1 MATIKDVARAAGLSP
16 AAVSRHLNGRISL
29 PAETRARIDKAIKE
43 LDYRPNLMAK
53 RLSTG
58 RTEALSL
65 VTPHIDN
72 PFFTE
77 FAATVEAAA
86 AQAGYSVYFSSTH
99 GDPDREIA
107 AIRRLRDRHVDG
119 MIFLPRQVDDGA
131 LLDALDGLD
140 NIVIVD
146 EDIDGATQ
154 PRIFV
159 ENEAG
164 TRLAV
169 KHLVEL
175 GHKDIAM
182 VGGGP
187 EGVLSAVERERGWRS
202 ALAEHGLAPSAY
214 YGGDYSREH
223 GRATAAKLMEG
234 ELPTALVVG
243 ADEIAIGLIEILRPA
258 GVRIPEDISI
268 VGFDDARYSA
278 LIAPALT
285 TVRQPVQEL
294 GYLAFNHLLKAMAG
308 ETVAHE
314 TRVPVELIVR
324 ESSAPPRA

>member
-1 MATIKDVARAAGLSP
+1 MATIKDVAKAAGLSP

-29 PAETRARIDKAIKE
+29 PAETRARIDKAIKD

-65 VTPHIDN
+65 VTPHINN

-77 FAATVEAAA
+77 FAASVEAQA
-86 AQAGYSVYFSSTH
+86 AQAGYSVYFSSTQ
-99 GDPDREIA
+99 GDPEREIT

-119 MIFLPRQVDDGA
+119 MIFLPSQPDDGA
-131 LLDALDGLD
+131 LLKALDGLD

-159 ENEAG
+159 ENETG

-169 KHLVEL
+169 NHLVAL
-175 GHKDIAM
+175 GHRKIAM

-187 EGVLSAVERERGWRS
+187 NGVLSAVERARGWRN
-202 ALAEHGLAPSAY
+202 ALADHGLTPFAY

-223 GRATAAKLMEG
+223 GHAAAAQLLED

-243 ADEIAIGLIEILRPA
+243 ADEIAIGLIEAFRPA
-258 GVRIPEDISI
+258 GIRVPQDISI

-278 LIAPALT
+278 LIGPALT
-285 TVRQPVQEL
+285 TVRQPVPEL
-294 GYLAFNHLLKAMAG
+294 GQLAFNHLLKAMTG

-324 ESSAPPRA
+324 ESSAPPRT